1 MNASQKLTPY
11 LVVIMPS
18 SNIII
23 NGFGFLIAAHKRHA
37 SNCNKPVSIVK
48 YAPYRITDMN
58 KKFARNQHGKAALKQ
73 TNFTLTLISK
83 DLKLGHLKEK
93 FPFIQQTAP
102 VTDMCTINNNI

>member
-1 MNASQKLTPY
+1 MASPDPNVSQKCTPY

-23 NGFGFLIAAHKRHA
+23 NGFGFLITAHKRHA
-37 SNCNKPVSIVK
+37 SNCNKPVSTVK

-73 TNFTLTLISK
+73 INFTLMIRLQKWAI
-83 DLKLGHLKEK
+83 
-93 FPFIQQTAP
+93 
-102 VTDMCTINNNI
+102 

>member
-1 MNASQKLTPY
+1 MASPDPNVSQKCTPY

-23 NGFGFLIAAHKRHA
+23 NGFGFLITAHKRHA
-37 SNCNKPVSIVK
+37 SNCNKPVSTVK

-73 TNFTLTLISK
+73 INFTLMVRLQKWAI
-83 DLKLGHLKEK
+83 
-93 FPFIQQTAP
+93 
-102 VTDMCTINNNI
+102 